1 MRKVRNRFSVGGCYT
16 CNECKRATR
25 STGRGDNEHAGLCA
39 ECYDK
44 CGLENQMSD
53 CGESED
59 LLAEWSGLIAQC
71 KAKGGKPSEE
81 RWWE

>member
-1 MRKVRNRFSVGGCYT
+1 
-16 CNECKRATR
+16 
-25 STGRGDNEHAGLCA
+25 
-39 ECYDK
+39 
-44 CGLENQMSD
+44 MSD